1 MNIAMAGLDYALAP
15 IELRERLSFT
25 KSQAGELA
33 AHIRETR
40 AGVLGCVLISTC
52 NRTEI
57 YLSCG
62 EGEAPDPAALLC
74 AAAGQEHAPFS
85 HAFVTRR
92 GEDAAR
98 HLCEVAAGLKS
109 QIWGEDQIVS
119 QVKTAIAAAREFGG
133 ADSVLETL
141 FRTAVSAAK
150 EVKTNVRL
158 TGVSHSAAQRA
169 VEVLERELG
178 GLEGRTAL
186 VIGNGEMGRLAA
198 GLLRDA
204 GCAVTVTLRTYH
216 HGETVVP
223 RGCAVAPYEERYAA
237 MERAQVLV
245 SATTS
250 PTVP

>member
-1 MNIAMAGLDYALAP
+1 M
-15 IELRERLSFT
+15 
-25 KSQAGELA
+25 
-33 AHIRETR
+33 
-40 AGVLGCVLISTC
+40 LGCVLISTC

-57 YLSCG
+57 YPPPAG
-62 EGEAPDPAALLC
+62 RGAPDPAALLC

-158 TGVSHSAAQRA
+158 TGGLPTRGPAGRGVLELELGRLGGQDGPGHRQRRWDGWPPAFCGRRVRRDGDRA
-169 VEVLERELG
+169 VLP
-178 GLEGRTAL
+178 
-186 VIGNGEMGRLAA
+186 
-198 GLLRDA
+198 
-204 GCAVTVTLRTYH
+204 
-216 HGETVVP
+216 P
-223 RGCAVAPYEERYAA
+223 RGDRGAQAAPSPPYEERYAA

-245 SATTS
+245 SS
-250 PTVP
+250 PPAPTLP